1 MNYNEL
7 YEKAIKWMYEQDG
20 YYVSYEEFTEK
31 FGDLEWRETSG
42 ITMLI
47 DDETGDSLIPKRD
60 VRNLVKKPGEVD
72 KQWVDPS

>member
-7 YEKAIKWMYEQDG
+7 YKKAMKWMHEQDG
-20 YYVSYEEFTEK
+20 YYVSYEVFTEK
-31 FGDLEWRETSG
+31 FDKLRWKETSG

-60 VRNLVKKPGEVD
+60 VRNLVKTPEEVD
-72 KQWVDPS
+72 KEWVDAS